1 MEGKIQSVNGKFLSG
16 IYGPI
21 NYLHRGE
28 EAQITLI
35 IILIIEGR

>member
-16 IYGPI
+16 KYGPI

-28 EAQITLI
+28 EAQIPLI
-35 IILIIEGR
+35 TILII